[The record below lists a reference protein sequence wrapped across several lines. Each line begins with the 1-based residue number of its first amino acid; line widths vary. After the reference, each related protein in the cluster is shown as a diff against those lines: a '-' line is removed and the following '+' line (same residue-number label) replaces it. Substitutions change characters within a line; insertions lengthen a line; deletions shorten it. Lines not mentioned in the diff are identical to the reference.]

1 MTVVGAVAAVVLGL
15 ALGGAYFGGL
25 WWTLARLSRWRRPG
39 WALAVSFA
47 VRGPLLLVAL
57 ALLARQG
64 VVPLLLALAGFLV
77 ARVALSAWLRSAG
90 EPLAPAS
97 GPRSAGEPPS
107 AAARPNPERDAAGGA
122 P

>member
-1 MTVVGAVAAVVLGL
+1 VTVVAALAAVALGL

-25 WWTLARLSRWRRPG
+25 WWTLARLPRWRRPG

-64 VVPLLLALAGFLV
+64 VVPLLLALVGFLI
-77 ARVALSAWLRSAG
+77 ARVALSAWLKTAG
-90 EPLAPAS
+90 EPA
-97 GPRSAGEPPS
+97 PS
-107 AAARPNPERDAAGGA
+107 AAPRPNPERDAAGGA

>member
-1 MTVVGAVAAVVLGL
+1 MTVVGAVAAAALGL

-47 VRGPLLLVAL
+47 IRGPLLLVAL

-90 EPLAPAS
+90 EPTAS
-97 GPRSAGEPPS
+97 ASAPRSAGEPP
-107 AAARPNPERDAAGGA
+107 AGAPRPAPERDAAGGA

>member
-1 MTVVGAVAAVVLGL
+1 VTVVGALAAVALGL

-25 WWTLARLSRWRRPG
+25 WWTLARLPRWRRPG
-39 WALAVSFA
+39 WALAASFA

-77 ARVALSAWLRSAG
+77 ARVALSAWLKAAG
-90 EPLAPAS
+90 EPA
-97 GPRSAGEPPS
+97 PS
-107 AAARPNPERDAAGGA
+107 AAPRPNPERDAAGGA